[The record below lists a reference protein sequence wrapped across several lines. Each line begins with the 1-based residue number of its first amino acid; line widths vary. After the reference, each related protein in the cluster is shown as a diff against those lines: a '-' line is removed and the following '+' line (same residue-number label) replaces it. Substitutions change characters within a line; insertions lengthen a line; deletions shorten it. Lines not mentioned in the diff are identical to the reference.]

1 MPANERN
8 LYPKIKRVV
17 WSDWAEGK
25 VRQRRWH
32 PMRVAMLF
40 RLGPAIPTP
49 IIAKMFGVSPRA
61 VRQKA
66 ESLGIQLY
74 RCFRDYADW
83 EIKFMKDNR
92 QRLTQEEI
100 ARHLGRTREAVC
112 TAMRK
117 RGINPGK
124 PRGQHHPHVKYS
136 DYDVDLCR
144 KLADEGLNTT
154 EIAEKMDV
162 VDSSTVWRWINFTS
176 RTNMELEDYGRARA

>member
-1 MPANERN
+1 
-8 LYPKIKRVV
+8 
-17 WSDWAEGK
+17 
-25 VRQRRWH
+25 
-32 PMRVAMLF
+32 MRVAMLF
-40 RLGPAIPTP
+40 RLGPVIPTP
-49 IIAKMFGVSPRA
+49 MIAKMFGVSPRV

-124 PRGQHHPHVKYS
+124 PRGEHHPHAKYS

-144 KLADEGLNTT
+144 KLADEGLIAT

-162 VDSSTVWRWINFTS
+162 VDSSTVWRWINFTC
-176 RTNMELEDYGRARA
+176 RTNLELEDYGRLNA

>member
-1 MPANERN
+1 MPANKRN
-8 LYPKIKRVV
+8 LYPNIMRVV

-40 RLGPAIPTP
+40 RLGPVIPTP
-49 IIAKMFGVSPRA
+49 IIAKMFGVSPRV

-124 PRGQHHPHVKYS
+124 PRGEHHPHAKYS

-144 KLADEGLNTT
+144 KLADEGLIAT

-162 VDSSTVWRWINFTS
+162 VDSSTIWRWINFTC
-176 RTNMELEDYGRARA
+176 RTNLELEDYGRLNA